1 MTQPHPHRQAGRA
14 QEHGRCLALGA
25 EASLGS
31 DSDAIEKEAQFAEE
45 IKTIVTNGPHIMV
58 GGKVL
63 NPCGL
68 FICIV
73 TFAWCAA
80 WYLPL
85 VPFAIFSHFFD
96 RKKRRLVDWVV
107 HFWAKTSMLTCLYRP
122 KVTGLENLPKGEAV
136 MFIPNHTSF
145 LDIFSLSG
153 FIPCR
158 MKYVSKIEI
167 LRIPLIGWAMRFAG
181 HIAIR
186 RTDRRSQMQTF
197 KDTIQSLMDGNSV
210 VTFAE
215 GTRSKD
221 GTLKKFKKG
230 PFKMCNRAGVRVVP
244 VSICDLHRWMPSSA
258 LLPLAFPRRVEIKI
272 HPVVD
277 TDGRKEEDVLK
288 EVYKAVNDGLPDF
301 QKSTITPLPA

>member
-1 MTQPHPHRQAGRA
+1 
-14 QEHGRCLALGA
+14 
-25 EASLGS
+25 
-31 DSDAIEKEAQFAEE
+31 
-45 IKTIVTNGPHIMV
+45 
-58 GGKVL
+58 
-63 NPCGL
+63 
-68 FICIV
+68 
-73 TFAWCAA
+73 
-80 WYLPL
+80 
-85 VPFAIFSHFFD
+85 
-96 RKKRRLVDWVV
+96 
-107 HFWAKTSMLTCLYRP
+107 
-122 KVTGLENLPKGEAV
+122 
-136 MFIPNHTSF
+136 
-145 LDIFSLSG
+145 
-153 FIPCR
+153 

-277 TDGRKEEDVLK
+277 TEGRKEEDVLK